1 MTHRLRIG
9 AGCISIAVLS
19 VLVTATVPSTATAR
33 LASTQPKH
41 GGSLTVVLASAV
53 WPTLD
58 PAFNG
63 TVTPTEQISNAIF
76 GSLFEPGPN
85 DSVAP
90 DLATGYSYTPNGLEL
105 QIHLRSGVTFQ
116 DGTPFNATAVA
127 WNIQQDLIP
136 ANGCVCAAN
145 FVAVTNVVASGR
157 YTVDLQLSH
166 RDTSLP
172 SAFMDAEPGY
182 IISPTEVAAKG
193 AGYSGQYPVGAGPF
207 KVVSNQVSATIV
219 LSKYTGYWEKGHPY
233 LSQLTFTTASSDQ
246 TELDALT
253 SGAAQIA
260 TGVTTPGIIKQ
271 LAPAA
276 GLVVRHAPAIAV
288 GWVVLNSKVP
298 PLNTLAAR
306 EALLYATYP
315 QQIVNVLYDGIYP
328 VTQGQDASGEEFYEP
343 TVTGFRGWNKV
354 AKAQALV
361 TQLGGLSLV
370 LTEPTPTEASN
381 QVLEALQTQWAR
393 AGIQVTVKPPAG
405 LTAFLAQVAS
415 GNWTAFYNTYGS
427 YVDPFLS
434 SVNYFQTGGRYAG
447 FVSSITTNYYA
458 LGTELKNPIDRA
470 AVWHKLMTYV
480 DTNVLNIPLYQAT
493 PYFIMTKS
501 VQNYPTNQAEN
512 SLWENIWLK

>member
-1 MTHRLRIG
+1 LNT
-9 AGCISIAVLS
+9 
-19 VLVTATVPSTATAR
+19 
-33 LASTQPKH
+33 
-41 GGSLTVVLASAV
+41 
-53 WPTLD
+53 
-58 PAFNG
+58 
-63 TVTPTEQISNAIF
+63 TVTPDEQISNAIF

-85 DSVAP
+85 NSVAP
-90 DLATGYSYTPNGLEL
+90 DLATGYSYSPNGLQL
-105 QIHLRSGVTFQ
+105 QIHLRQGVKFQ
-116 DGTPFNATAVA
+116 DGTPFNAAAVA

-136 ANGCVCAAN
+136 ANGCICAAN
-145 FVAVTNVVASGR
+145 FISVKSVSASGQ
-157 YTVDLQLSH
+157 YNVDLELSV
-166 RDTSLP
+166 RDTALP
-172 SAFMDAEPGY
+172 SAFEDAEPGY
-182 IISPTEVAAKG
+182 IISPSEVAAKG
-193 AGYSGQYPVGAGPF
+193 AGYSGQYPIGAGPF
-207 KVVSNQVSATIV
+207 KVDSDQVSATIV
-219 LSKYTGYWEKGHPY
+219 LSKYAGYWEKGHPY
-233 LSQLTFTTASSDQ
+233 LNGLTFTTASSDQ

-253 SGAAQIA
+253 SGSAQIA

-298 PLNTLAAR
+298 PLDNILAR

-328 VTQGQDASGEEFYEP
+328 VTEGQDASGEEFYEP
-343 TVTGFRGWNKV
+343 TVAGFKGWNKV

-361 TQLGGLSLV
+361 RQIGGLSLT
-370 LTEPTPTEASN
+370 LTDPSPTLAAN

-393 AGIQVTVKPPAG
+393 AGIQVTVRPPAG
-405 LTAFLAQVAS
+405 LTAFLAAVAV

-447 FVSSITTNYYA
+447 FSSTTTTGYYA
-458 LGTELKNPIDRA
+458 LGTELKSPADRA
-470 AVWHKLMTYV
+470 AIWHKLMTYV
-480 DTNVLNIPLYQAT
+480 DSNVLNIPLYQST

-501 VQNYPTNQAEN
+501 VENYPTDQAEN